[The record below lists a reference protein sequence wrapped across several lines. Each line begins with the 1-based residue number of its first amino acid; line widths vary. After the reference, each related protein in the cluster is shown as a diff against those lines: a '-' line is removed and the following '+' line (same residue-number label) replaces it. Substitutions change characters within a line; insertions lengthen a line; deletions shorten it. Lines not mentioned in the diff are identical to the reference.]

1 MLVVEIQF
9 PDVFRVFEGAILPR
23 LPDGLTV
30 KEVSDAESFLF
41 TAHQYIS
48 PATREPVPD
57 RLESVTTAEA
67 E

>member
-9 PDVFRVFEGAILPR
+9 PEVFRVVEGAIFPR

-30 KEVSDAESFLF
+30 KVVSDAESFLF